1 MKSNDFEDLINE
13 GLEQVALSL
22 QNKWVGSDNE
32 ILKRA
37 PTSAVGNFGENLIVG
52 MFKKHGHEAK
62 RVNNGIGEYD
72 ILVNEKIRL
81 EGKTAT
87 EDTNDSFQFNGI
99 KKNGVEYDKVICLGV
114 GPDQFYINMWSKEH
128 CVDNLTTTMTK
139 DAPDV
144 YKLTAGPRSC
154 KWPLYLLNDENF
166 YNYII
171 KEIV

>member
-13 GLEQVALSL
+13 GREEVALHL
-22 QNKWVGSDNE
+22 QNKWVGSKNE
-32 ILKRA
+32 ILKKA
-37 PTSAVGNFGENLIVG
+37 PPSNLGNFGENLIVN
-52 MFKKHGHEAK
+52 MLKRLGHEAK

-114 GPDQFYINMWSKEH
+114 GPDQLYINMWSKEH

-144 YKLTAGPRSC
+144 YKLTAGPRSR
-154 KWPLYLLNDENF
+154 KWPLHLLNEENF
-166 YNYII
+166 ENHII
-171 KEIV
+171 KRL

>member
-22 QNKWVGSDNE
+22 QNKWVGSKNE
-32 ILKRA
+32 NLKNA
-37 PTSAVGNFGENLIVG
+37 PTSTLGNFGEDLIVKI
-52 MFKKHGHEAK
+52 FKRFGHEAE

-87 EDTNDSFQFNGI
+87 EDTNDSFQFNGV

-114 GPDQFYINMWSKEH
+114 GPDQLYINMWSKEH

-144 YKLTAGPRSC
+144 YKLTASPRSC
-154 KWPLYLLNDENF
+154 KWSLHLLNEESFENH
-166 YNYII
+166 II